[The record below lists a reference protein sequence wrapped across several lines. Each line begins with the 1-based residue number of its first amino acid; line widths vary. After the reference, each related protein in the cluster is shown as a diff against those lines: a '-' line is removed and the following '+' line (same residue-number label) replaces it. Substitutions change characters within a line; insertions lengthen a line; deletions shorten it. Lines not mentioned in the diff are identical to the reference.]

1 MLRLEPLGHLSYINY
16 LPETEWIASFRITK
30 VQVQPITDSI
40 GSLTSFPISYFS
52 TTTSLIPTDLFQ
64 ILESSHVSYGVAYT
78 RYANRTY
85 GYFTLFSHGLLNLSF
100 FSLDHN
106 QIKTSRVIRIHSQI
120 QSLVIQVRWNSN
132 SLAHWYT
139 TKSNLIQIKYGIS
152 LLVGTI
158 WAESPY
164 LLSILYNRICLFFC
178 YFVLYNSFV
187 YGIISP
193 EGFQSMGA

>member
-30 VQVQPITDSI
+30 VQVQPITGSI
-40 GSLTSFPISYFS
+40 GSFTSFPISYFS

-64 ILESSHVSYGVAYT
+64 IMESSHVSISIVWRGVYT
-78 RYANRTY
+78 LCKQNVWLLYS
-85 GYFTLFSHGLLNLSF
+85 TLFSHGLLNLSF

-139 TKSNLIQIKYGIS
+139 TKSNLIQI
-152 LLVGTI
+152 
-158 WAESPY
+158 W
-164 LLSILYNRICLFFC
+164 N
-178 YFVLYNSFV
+178 
-187 YGIISP
+187 ISP
-193 EGFQSMGA
+193 CRDNLSRKPISIIYFR